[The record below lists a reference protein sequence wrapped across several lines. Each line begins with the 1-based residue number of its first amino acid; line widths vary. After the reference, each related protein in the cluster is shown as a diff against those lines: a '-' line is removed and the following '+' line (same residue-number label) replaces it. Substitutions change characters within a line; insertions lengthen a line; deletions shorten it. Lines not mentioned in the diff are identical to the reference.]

1 MAGNVKFSLKRGLKN
16 NRSFILFV
24 ILYAFFRTCYA
35 DWSPVPTGSME
46 PTILPGD
53 YLWID
58 KQTYGPS
65 LPFLNKRLY
74 TWATPSRGDVITFV
88 PPHTD
93 KLYVKRV
100 IGVPGDTIRVEGL
113 RLSVNGVW
121 LEQSISNVTANSFFG
136 LESIGDNNHRFKLT
150 KNRQIP
156 YIGTNIA
163 VPEGKYFVMGD
174 HRNNSAD
181 SRFWGFVDQENVMG
195 KVTAIAVSFSLERDW
210 FARVALDLD

>member
-1 MAGNVKFSLKRGLKN
+1 MDAPLKFNFKRSLKN

-35 DWSPVPTGSME
+35 DWSPVPSGSME
-46 PTILPGD
+46 PTIFAGD

-65 LPFLNKRLY
+65 VPFLNKRLY

-88 PPHTD
+88 PTHTEN
-93 KLYVKRV
+93 LYVKRV
-100 IGVPGDTIRVEGL
+100 IGVPGDIIRIEGV
-113 RLSVNGVW
+113 RLSINGVW
-121 LEQSISNVTANSFFG
+121 LTQSLSNETINSLLG
-136 LESIGDNNHRFKLT
+136 VETIGDNKHRFKLT

-156 YIGTNIA
+156 YIGTNIT
-163 VPEGKYFVMGD
+163 VPQGKYFVMGD

-181 SRFWGFVDQENVMG
+181 SRFWGFVDQENIMG

-210 FARVALDLD
+210 FARVALDID